1 MCEFCGVVLTR
12 LHDLTRHHA
21 SEKCKDF
28 QPLSTLVQIQP
39 GEELATAGQST
50 SGQIQPGEE
59 LATAGQSTS
68 GQIQPGEEEL
78 ATAGQ
83 STSGQIQPGE
93 EELATAGQST
103 SGQIQPGEEELATAG
118 QSTSGQIQPGEKELA
133 TAGQSTSGQIQPGE
147 ELATAGQSTSG
158 QIQPGE
164 EELATAGQSTSVQI
178 QPGEEELA
186 TAGQSTSGQIQ
197 PGEEELAPAGQSTSV
212 QIQHGEEELA
222 PAGQSTSVQTQPGEE
237 ELAITSFTAI
247 APEGVD
253 VGSPQF
259 YQFISSAVE
268 DATDDFDV
276 SSPELAETR
285 ELQLKPAVVRNGTNL
300 FPGLEIPRDELSF
313 RQVLEGFP
321 LSRKINVCFYSLQEV
336 EDDFDLMD
344 LLTHNENQTLQAD
357 YHPMNV
363 IDLDIEGHLN
373 KMSHKF
379 SLPDLVRDIS
389 YGHRMKAAL
398 PSFLRH
404 QYDFTAGISNYL
416 LLTEAGAQTNWHQDF
431 TGTSVFYVVVKGRK
445 DFYILEKNG
454 LNQNLF
460 DKWKRSDFKTS
471 TFFGFHHQVT
481 VRHVALKRGDCLF
494 LPSEWIHFVYTPEES
509 IAFGCNFIMEKH
521 FYGSALAFEKEIKDG
536 FKHQFSFPHFAPL
549 VVIHLYRVWSYRYCS
564 DPNSKV
570 ALRKMLDIIN
580 RLSETSHPWNE
591 FLYYYSESLTDL
603 HWADIEKWLQH

>member
-1 MCEFCGVVLTR
+1 MHWSFRNFVSGKQKGSFVCEFCGVVLTR

-21 SEKCKDF
+21 TEKCKDF

-39 GEELATAGQST
+39 GEEPAPAGQST

-78 ATAGQ
+78 APAGQ

-93 EELATAGQST
+93 EEPAPAGQPT
-103 SGQIQPGEEELATAG
+103 SGQIQPGEEELA
-118 QSTSGQIQPGEKELA
+118 P
-133 TAGQSTSGQIQPGE
+133 
-147 ELATAGQSTSG
+147 
-158 QIQPGE
+158 
-164 EELATAGQSTSVQI
+164 
-178 QPGEEELA
+178 
-186 TAGQSTSGQIQ
+186 AGQSTSGQIQ
-197 PGEEELAPAGQSTSV
+197 PGEEELAPAGQSTSG
-212 QIQHGEEELA
+212 QIQPGEEELAPAGQSTSGQIQPGEEELAPAGESTSLQIQPGEEELA
-222 PAGQSTSVQTQPGEE
+222 PAGQSTSVQIQPGEE
-237 ELAITSFTAI
+237 ELVITSFTAI
-247 APEGVD
+247 APEGVE

-276 SSPELAETR
+276 SSPELAEMR
-285 ELQLKPAVVRNGTNL
+285 ALQLKPAVVRNGTNL
-300 FPGLEIPRDELSF
+300 LPGLEIPRDELSF

-321 LSRKINVCFYSLQEV
+321 LSRKVNVCFSSLQEV

-373 KMSHKF
+373 NMSHKL

-398 PSFLRH
+398 PYFLRQ

-445 DFYILEKNG
+445 DFYILENNE

-494 LPSEWIHFVYTPEES
+494 LPSGWIHFVYTPEES

-549 VVIHLYRVWSYRYCS
+549 VVIHLYREWSYRYCS

-570 ALRKMLDIIN
+570 ALRKMLEIIN

-603 HWADIEKWLQH
+603 HWADIEKWLQQ